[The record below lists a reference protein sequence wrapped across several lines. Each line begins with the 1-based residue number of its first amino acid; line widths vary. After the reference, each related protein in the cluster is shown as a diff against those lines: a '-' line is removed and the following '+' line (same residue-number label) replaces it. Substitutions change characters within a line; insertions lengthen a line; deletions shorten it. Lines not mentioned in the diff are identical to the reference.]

1 MVEWESSGS
10 FGAART
16 GRSAKGDHTLSHWA
30 EGTLNSAGRGI
41 RTRRAQC
48 GDDGLA
54 RGHACM
60 ALAHTGMLAVTLWLK
75 IAAERAAQL
84 YMGCRCPGSVACG
97 ADWHVHAGMAQDRW
111 RDAKSESRT
120 VAGPG
125 AAKRARGGER
135 PFEPRVL
142 ARVALLDVSLVRE
155 AWRHSWTSI
164 PNLGRALPQK
174 PREKGGFQLHSVST
188 DGGGQSRKVL
198 FRAHLARPPQLH
210 RPFFTLP
217 ALPMLV
223 MCFSSVFP
231 FGTVGTVSP
240 LDPPSSRQH

>member
-1 MVEWESSGS
+1 M
-10 FGAART
+10 
-16 GRSAKGDHTLSHWA
+16 SHWA

-84 YMGCRCPGSVACG
+84 YLGCRCPGSVACG

-120 VAGPG
+120 VA
-125 AAKRARGGER
+125 
-135 PFEPRVL
+135 
-142 ARVALLDVSLVRE
+142 VASH
-155 AWRHSWTSI
+155 ASAS
-164 PNLGRALPQK
+164 
-174 PREKGGFQLHSVST
+174 
-188 DGGGQSRKVL
+188 
-198 FRAHLARPPQLH
+198 
-210 RPFFTLP
+210 
-217 ALPMLV
+217 
-223 MCFSSVFP
+223 
-231 FGTVGTVSP
+231 
-240 LDPPSSRQH
+240 SSRSNKTRSACISLRTHRAPELRSERGVGSGLLVS

>member
-1 MVEWESSGS
+1 MQEWH
-10 FGAART
+10 RT
-16 GRSAKGDHTLSHWA
+16 DGGTPKVSQGPSRSQAMHPRRHRGPIRHGQRASLCALTGPRSCEA
-30 EGTLNSAGRGI
+30 SAGWG
-41 RTRRAQC
+41 
-48 GDDGLA
+48 G
-54 RGHACM
+54 
-60 ALAHTGMLAVTLWLK
+60 AVWFL
-75 IAAERAAQL
+75 
-84 YMGCRCPGSVACG
+84 
-97 ADWHVHAGMAQDRW
+97 
-111 RDAKSESRT
+111 
-120 VAGPG
+120 
-125 AAKRARGGER
+125 
-135 PFEPRVL
+135 EPRVL

-210 RPFFTLP
+210 RPFFTLS

-240 LDPPSSRQH
+240 LDPPSSRQHWTQHG